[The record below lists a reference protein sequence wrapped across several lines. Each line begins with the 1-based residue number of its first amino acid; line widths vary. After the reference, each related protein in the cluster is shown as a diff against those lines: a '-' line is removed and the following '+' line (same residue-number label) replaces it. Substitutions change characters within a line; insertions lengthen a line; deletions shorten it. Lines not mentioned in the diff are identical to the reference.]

1 INTVVCADGD
11 HPRTRFGL
19 AECLRASSGPELA
32 DDTGGRQWADVG
44 IRAAGGARPA
54 RASRGARPARVSRG
68 AGRPELNWGSAPV
81 TEPGLVRP
89 AEPGR
94 ARGRAPRREHPAG
107 LAAPDPR

>member
-1 INTVVCADGD
+1 MNTVVCADGD

-32 DDTGGRQWADVG
+32 DDTGGRQWTDVG

-54 RASRGARPARVSRG
+54 RASRGT
-68 AGRPELNWGSAPV
+68 GRPELNWGSAPV

-94 ARGRAPRREHPAG
+94 ARGRASRREHPAG
-107 LAAPDPR
+107 LAAPDAR